1 LQRIA
6 SERLLK
12 IYMNTSHIFYL
23 DVQSVPGTEEKSEEP
38 GLTREELKEQERLR
52 KEAIMIA
59 DRERRM
65 KYKKQ
70 EEQRESVRQNLRDKV
85 WSLLVM
91 FAVKILHFRLF
102 FLDF

>member
-1 LQRIA
+1 MGEETRFCKFYNFCELLFFFVNFCFSFAIFFVYVFRILQDFKNQCLQRIA

-52 KEAIMIA
+52 
-59 DRERRM
+59 
-65 KYKKQ
+65 
-70 EEQRESVRQNLRDKV
+70 
-85 WSLLVM
+85 
-91 FAVKILHFRLF
+91 
-102 FLDF
+102 